1 MRVEIKELN
10 QPGQV
15 VQHLSNGAQ
24 LEFETIHKLPV
35 KREVID
41 EKAHVVGFS
50 FNDNKR
56 QAGK

>member
-1 MRVEIKELN
+1 M
-10 QPGQV
+10 
-15 VQHLSNGAQ
+15 QHMSNGAQ

-35 KREVID
+35 KREVPD

-56 QAGK
+56 QAGKLRLIKDSLII